1 MEPLSCR
8 EMKSIVDSFKR
19 VFANDNIGY
28 LTKNAYNF
36 IMLSSGFIAHYNIHG
51 FRSHY
56 ENIYYFASDIVRWKE
71 SNRWTNF
78 RPGDKDYEYYKQR
91 AEIYSFI
98 ADMAYSYLTSA
109 QNNS

>member
-1 MEPLSCR
+1 MEPLSPR

-19 VFANDNIGY
+19 VFGNDNIGY
-28 LTKNAYNF
+28 LTKGAYKF

-51 FRSHY
+51 FRQNY
-56 ENIYYFASDIVRWKE
+56 KNIYYFASDIIRWKE
-71 SNRWTNF
+71 ANRWTNF
-78 RPGDKDYEYYKQR
+78 RPGDKDYEYYKQK